1 LLLWARGLSTAISG
15 LFWLWGKLAVAR
27 AQPQYTTSEVAM
39 TRLFL
44 GVLAAA
50 GLVLG
55 TPVLRTPAGAAEIKV
70 LAAGGMQ
77 PGLNAAAKVFREKT
91 GIEAKFT
98 YEPPVDLGK
107 RVAAGEAADIVV
119 SSPPVVAELTKTGK
133 VLGEAQMHLGRVGV
147 GVVARE
153 GAPQPDVSSTAALK
167 ASLIAAEAVVYN
179 TASSGTYIDGMLKK
193 IGAYDQ
199 IESKLVRLWDGTA
212 VMHHLMEGKAR
223 EFGFGGI
230 TDILLY
236 RDRGLRLVGPL
247 PAEIQNYANY
257 SAAVIAAAPNP
268 DAAKAFI
275 GYLASQ
281 EGRALF
287 LANGIPE

>member
-1 LLLWARGLSTAISG
+1 
-15 LFWLWGKLAVAR
+15 
-27 AQPQYTTSEVAM
+27 M

-44 GVLAAA
+44 GALAAVC
-50 GLVLG
+50 LVLG
-55 TPVLRTPAGAAEIKV
+55 TPVLRAPAGAAEIKV

-77 PGLNAAAKVFREKT
+77 PGLNAAAKVFRDKA
-91 GIEAKFT
+91 GIETRFT

-107 RVAAGEAADIVV
+107 RVAGGEAADIVV
-119 SSPPVVAELTKTGK
+119 SSPPVVADLTRAGK
-133 VLGEAQMHLGRVGV
+133 VLGDPQMHLGRVGV
-147 GVVARE
+147 GVVARAS
-153 GAPQPDVSSTAALK
+153 APLPDVSSTAALK

-193 IGAYDQ
+193 IGVYDQ
-199 IESKLVRLWDGTA
+199 IDSKLVRLWDGTA
-212 VMHHLMEGKAR
+212 VMHHLMDGKAR

-268 DAAKAFI
+268 DAAKAFMA
-275 GYLASQ
+275 YLASP

>member
-1 LLLWARGLSTAISG
+1 M
-15 LFWLWGKLAVAR
+15 KK
-27 AQPQYTTSEVAM
+27 
-39 TRLFL
+39 LFL
-44 GVLAAA
+44 GTLAAA
-50 GLVLG
+50 CLAFG
-55 TPVLRTPAGAAEIKV
+55 PAGSAAELKI

-77 PGLNAAAKVFREKT
+77 PGLNAAAKVFRAKT

-107 RVAAGEAADIVV
+107 RVAGGEAADIVV
-119 SSPPVVAELTKTGK
+119 SSPPVIADLTKAGK
-133 VLGEAQMHLGRVGV
+133 VLGDGQMHLGRVGV
-147 GVVARE
+147 GVVARD
-153 GAPQPDVSSTAALK
+153 GAPLPDVSSTQALK
-167 ASLIAAEAVVYN
+167 GSLLDAEAVVYN

-193 IGAYDQ
+193 LGVFDQ
-199 IESKLVRLWDGTA
+199 IQGKLIRLWDGTA
-212 VMHHLMEGKAR
+212 VMHHLMEGKAK

-236 RDRGLRLVGPL
+236 RERGLRLVGPL

-257 SAAVIAAAPNP
+257 SAAVISTAPDP
-268 DAAKAFI
+268 DGAKAFVA
-275 GYLASQ
+275 YLASP

>member
-1 LLLWARGLSTAISG
+1 MITSEILGASLPVQIAL
-15 LFWLWGKLAVAR
+15 V
-27 AQPQYTTSEVAM
+27 QPQYITSEVAM

-44 GVLAAA
+44 GALAAA
-50 GLVLG
+50 CLVLG
-55 TPVLRTPAGAAEIKV
+55 APAGAAEIKV

-91 GIEAKFT
+91 GIEARFT

-107 RVAAGEAADIVV
+107 RVAGGEAADIVV
-119 SSPPVVAELTKTGK
+119 SSPPVVAERIKTGK
-133 VLGEAQMHLGRVGV
+133 VLPDGQMHLGRVGV

-153 GAPQPDVSSTAALK
+153 GAPLPDVSSTAALK

-193 IGAYDQ
+193 IGVYDQ

-236 RDRGLRLVGPL
+236 RERGLRLVGPL

-257 SAAVIAAAPNP
+257 SAAVIAVAPNP
-268 DAAKAFI
+268 DAAKAFL
-275 GYLASQ
+275 GYLASPD
-281 EGRALF
+281 GRALF